1 MPPAHGIARPH
12 LVARVERAAQGKL
25 TVLSAPAGWG
35 ETNLL
40 AEWAAITSMN
50 VAWVSLDEGDNDPI
64 RYFRALIAALDN
76 VSPVQLD
83 DVFTMLRSPTPEIDE
98 SIDAV
103 LMSHLEQFTQSTAIV
118 FDDFHVL
125 NGPEFLRSFSWVL
138 NRLPPSVHIVVASRG
153 ELRLPLAPPSFGR
166 GRDDAPIERPSFLGC

>member
-1 MPPAHGIARPH
+1 MAIEHLPGGLTGPVDLIHHSKITVPPAHGIARPH

-35 ETNLL
+35 KTTLL

-118 FDDFHVL
+118 FDDFHLL
-125 NGPEFLRSFSWVL
+125 NVPEFLRSFSWVL
-138 NRLPPSVHIVVASRG
+138 NR
-153 ELRLPLAPPSFGR
+153 
-166 GRDDAPIERPSFLGC
+166 